1 MVSDGHIHVHP
12 EKARISAVAFDRL
25 PSEAEWEYACR
36 AGTKTAFSFGATI
49 TTAQANFSSGGR
61 KARRGTVAVGSLPVN
76 GWGRH
81 ETHGNVWEWCEDGLG
96 PYPDRPTRHPCRMG
110 SARRRVCCAAVPGAA
125 PHGTSA
131 PPIALRSLPRSAAFT
146 FGFRLARTPGGSPAL
161 RPAYSCLYPPG
172 GASGRGLL
180 HSGCRRRLFGRDQR
194 SASLRHYH
202 ELRRG
207 SPNSRSDSSSIC
219 PSNPTM
225 PTCAKPTLRTHGS
238 YVLVLNFAGWHR
250 LAVRSGWNRSHGP
263 QCCRAEAQARPWPQA
278 WPSATRGAPSHLG
291 PCR

>member
-81 ETHGNVWEWCEDGLG
+81 ETHGNVCEWCEDGLG

-161 RPAYSCLYPPG
+161 RPAYSCLYPRGELQG
-172 GASGRGLL
+172 GACSTLVAARG
-180 HSGCRRRLFGRDQR
+180 C
-194 SASLRHYH
+194 
-202 ELRRG
+202 
-207 SPNSRSDSSSIC
+207 
-219 PSNPTM
+219 
-225 PTCAKPTLRTHGS
+225 
-238 YVLVLNFAGWHR
+238 LVVIN
-250 LAVRSGWNRSHGP
+250 
-263 QCCRAEAQARPWPQA
+263 EAQACVTITSFVAAVQIA
-278 WPSATRGAPSHLG
+278 AATRARSARRTPR
-291 PCR
+291 CRPARSRRFGRMAHMSWS